1 MLAASIESFFVFLV
15 IAAISALANWLKN
28 RGEKE
33 TDWSDLETPPPT
45 RRTPPPR
52 TSTAP
57 PVSRPP
63 TAKSPSSNWEEELR
77 RMLEG
82 TVPTTPRPAPPPI
95 VVQERRTLPSAPRPS
110 TPSRSEVPSM
120 SLPKSF
126 EQKFYKAHC
135 NHCDGHIEFPA
146 SAMDEVISCPHCHR
160 PTVLRPFED
169 TTVEALAHQLVMADF
184 NATEKTY
191 DEASKLSERVAA
203 HMHQVGYKPVGT
215 TTIERTR
222 KVWPE
227 VAETKAL
234 FKNARTARQAMIAS
248 LIFGPPKALEN

>member
-1 MLAASIESFFVFLV
+1 MFAASIESFFVFLI
-15 IAAISALANWLKN
+15 IAAISALANWLKK

-33 TDWSDLETPPPT
+33 TDWSDIETPPPA

-52 TSTAP
+52 RATPPAIPRPTAP
-57 PVSRPP
+57 
-63 TAKSPSSNWEEELR
+63 KSPSSSWEEELR

-95 VVQERRTLPSAPRPS
+95 VAQERKTPPSLPRQTA
-110 TPSRSEVPSM
+110 PSRPEAPVM

-160 PTVLRPFED
+160 PTVLRPFEE
-169 TTVEALAHQLVMADF
+169 TPVEVLAHQHVMADF
-184 NATEKTY
+184 KTTEQTY
-191 DEASKLSERVAA
+191 EQASELSRRVAA
-203 HMHQVGYKPVGT
+203 HMQNVGHVPIGMT
-215 TTIERTR
+215 SIQRT
-222 KVWPE
+222 KTLWPE

-234 FKNARTARQAMIAS
+234 FKNARTVREAMIAS
-248 LIFGPPKALEN
+248 LIFGPPKALEG